1 MKFEKKYAGKWVAVK
16 NSKIIESDKTLTKL
30 TKKVETRK
38 DSNKL
43 RFTLIP
49 SGLIAG

>member
-1 MKFEKKYAGKWVAVK
+1 MKFEQKYNGKWVAIK
-16 NSKIIESDKTLTKL
+16 NSKVVESDKTLTKL

-38 DSNKL
+38 DNGSL

-49 SGLIAG
+49 NGLIAG